1 MVPFC
6 PVLPKCQTGTA
17 AAQVRKKTPTM
28 TKPAVLMLKAAFLGA
43 ACDCRVGAEGYSRC
57 L

>member
-17 AAQVRKKTPTM
+17 AARVRKKTPRM
-28 TKPAVLMLKAAFLGA
+28 TKPAVLMVKAAFWVLPVTAGWGP
-43 ACDCRVGAEGYSRC
+43 RVA
-57 L
+57 